1 MRHRKRIAIGV
12 LVVVALAIATAVAR
26 AGVTGGAAP
35 NVEFKT
41 GGAFSTPS
49 GTYVPVTT
57 SSFVGGGGV
66 IAVRFSAAGW
76 VQDWKSGGVFAG
88 QNYAALRARVLV
100 NGVSLAPGGVV
111 LLDNTGKIGIKA
123 PRATAGSF
131 EWAGVV
137 GAGPTD
143 VTVQVANL
151 HAFDNA
157 QLNHFTLTVQ
167 HN

>member
-1 MRHRKRIAIGV
+1 MRHRKRIALGA
-12 LVVVALAIATAVAR
+12 VVVVGLAVVTGVAR
-26 AGVTGGAAP
+26 AGVSGGPAP
-35 NVEFKT
+35 DVEFKT

-49 GTYVPVTT
+49 GSYVTVTT
-57 SSFVGGGGV
+57 SSFAAGGGV
-66 IAVRFSAAGW
+66 IAVQFSAAGW

-88 QNYAALRARVLV
+88 KDYAALRARVLV
-100 NGVSLAPGGVV
+100 NGTPLGPGSVV
-111 LLDNTGKIGIKA
+111 LFDNTGKIGIKP
-123 PRATAGSF
+123 PRPTSASF
-131 EWAGVV
+131 EWAGIV
-137 GAGPTD
+137 GAGATT